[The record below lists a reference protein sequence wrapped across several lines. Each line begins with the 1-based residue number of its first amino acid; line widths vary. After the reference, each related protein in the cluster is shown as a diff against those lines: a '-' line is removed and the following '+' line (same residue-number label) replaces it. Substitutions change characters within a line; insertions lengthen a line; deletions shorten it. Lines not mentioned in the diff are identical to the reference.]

1 MMSDYL
7 LRIIFKNRTISTFM
21 GSDLVKTRRDAIDL
35 AADYMRT
42 HPMDPH
48 AVDLSFQVIDEEG
61 RLLLVLPADLVASKA
76 DSSTGRAFDRPF
88 VETSVML
95 DRPPLKLQ
103 PDLISA
109 GA

>member
-21 GSDLVKTRRDAIDL
+21 GSDLMKTRSDAIDL

-42 HPMDPH
+42 YPMDPH
-48 AVDLSFQVIDEEG
+48 AGDLSFQVIDEEG

-76 DSSTGRAFDRPF
+76 DRDKGAPERPF
-88 VETSVML
+88 VETSVMM

-103 PDLISA
+103 PELVSA
-109 GA
+109 SA